1 MLPRRRV
8 SDGFPQA
15 SSQPL
20 GQPPP
25 RAAGGDTPTLP
36 PPRAARRQT
45 RRGSAAILLPRPL
58 TPLPS
63 YQLRG
68 GAPQP
73 PPGERPHGAHS
84 RTRRGPGGSAPGH
97 KRGRRRPGAPGPQ
110 SPPPAPSSR
119 CTRRKHPKTGWAS
132 PATGA
137 CSSVTGPQ
145 PPPASASAALAV
157 ATNLPGR
164 GRRRPCPLV
173 GGRLRRGSTARRLRR
188 HPFVF
193 ELTPAC
199 RDSASPP
206 DRAAGPFNSRCSA
219 YPAAP
224 ARPAPPAP
232 IGCAPPTGGEASVA
246 HWLPPA
252 AQPRR
257 PLPALKLP

>member
-1 MLPRRRV
+1 MGSRRPAPSRSGSLRQGQPGETPPPQLDGRPGGGALPFCSPAPSPHFPVTSYGAARPSPPRGAAPWCPQPYPPRARGL
-8 SDGFPQA
+8 SPGPQA
-15 SSQPL
+15 RP
-20 GQPPP
+20 PPP
-25 RAAGGDTPTLP
+25 RSPWATVPTACPFLPLHKAETPENRVGI
-36 PPRAARRQT
+36 PRH
-45 RRGSAAILLPRPL
+45 RGLL
-58 TPLPS
+58 
-63 YQLRG
+63 LRDR
-68 GAPQP
+68 A
-73 PPGERPHGAHS
+73 
-84 RTRRGPGGSAPGH
+84 
-97 KRGRRRPGAPGPQ
+97 
-110 SPPPAPSSR
+110 
-119 CTRRKHPKTGWAS
+119 
-132 PATGA
+132 
-137 CSSVTGPQ
+137 GPQ

-206 DRAAGPFNSRCSA
+206 DRAAGPFNSRRSA

-232 IGCAPPTGGEASVA
+232 IGCAPPTGGAAQVT